1 MFRRFLFSL
10 IVVFFVFGSTCVVQ
24 AQIKANAGPDQKVYP
39 GEEVTLDG
47 SASTGP
53 VGAAL
58 NYNWSKTTSCTEV
71 TLALP
76 VKDQPVIKFTVP
88 AIPPSCGESY
98 FFYFT
103 LTLSSGGSMS
113 ADSVKVVVVPQ
124 VNEPPVAEAGPDQIV
139 FDRVV
144 LDGSGSKDSEGG
156 ALEYLWEIDSG
167 EEGVR
172 VPLAAGSPVEVG
184 SQLLQPYIGKIV
196 KILLTVKD
204 QYGASSSDTMLLA
217 VAGPVAIPEPEPV
230 EPNAKL
236 FLHHFNISQFDRWDK
251 KTAGFY
257 GAIEMPED
265 LQDLNLEKGDVVDA
279 RVTIEL
285 FDVPQEGETFTASG
299 EAQLKVKKWRKTL
312 YLDMMHHPPCK

>member
-1 MFRRFLFSL
+1 MFRKLF
-10 IVVFFVFGSTCVVQ
+10 FFSVLTVLVFGSTCLVQ
-24 AQIKANAGPDQKVYP
+24 AQLRANAGPDQTVHP
-39 GEEVTLDG
+39 GDEVTLDASG
-47 SASTGP
+47 STVPEGVT
-53 VGAAL
+53 VG
-58 NYNWSKTTSCTEV
+58 YNWTKSTSCSVSFT
-71 TLALP
+71 LP
-76 VKDQPVIKFTVP
+76 VKDQPVIKFTAP
-88 AIPPSCGESY
+88 AIPESCGESY
-98 FFYFT
+98 YWNFT